1 MLIHFYGIVL
11 TNCAMC
17 LMLNIIPYFIYRYK
31 HVVIIKSNVF
41 IVAFDKRTIRIIYL
55 FFFIIK
61 LNYGLSIIIR
71 KSFKN
76 GILEIIVKHLIRYA
90 AYLPWYQNKGSPS

>member
-11 TNCAMC
+11 TNCAMR

-61 LNYGLSIIIR
+61 LNYRLSIIIR

-90 AYLPWYQNKGSPS
+90 AYFPWYQNKGSPS

>member
-1 MLIHFYGIVL
+1 MLIHFYSIVL
-11 TNCAMC
+11 TNCAMR

-31 HVVIIKSNVF
+31 YVVIIKSNVF
-41 IVAFDKRTIRIIYL
+41 IVAFDKRTIRIIHL

-90 AYLPWYQNKGSPS
+90 AYLLWYQNKGSPS